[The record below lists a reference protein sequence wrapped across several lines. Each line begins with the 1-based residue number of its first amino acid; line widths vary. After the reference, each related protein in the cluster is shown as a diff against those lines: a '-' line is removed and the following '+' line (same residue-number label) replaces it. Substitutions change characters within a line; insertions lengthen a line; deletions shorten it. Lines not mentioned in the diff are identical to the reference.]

1 MLVHIF
7 TENTFFERNKPI
19 KIAYDVVILST
30 KSNIGYFV
38 LVLVYNAVVFIS
50 YLFQKLFNFGY
61 HVVNRTLKKQ
71 VLLRI
76 FSYYFDAFSLD
87 QALQDAC
94 SKFTEDFCDGVWR
107 V

>member
-7 TENTFFERNKPI
+7 TENTFLGKKPI
-19 KIAYDVVILST
+19 KIADDVVILST

-38 LVLVYNAVVFIS
+38 LVLVYNVVVFIS

-71 VLLRI
+71 LRI